1 MKKIIFML
9 LVFLVT
15 LSANENQ
22 ENKLQTAADD
32 NTMGLGL
39 LHLYNDT
46 IKAKFLFERSCESD
60 YMLGCQNLG
69 KLYVQIKEYD
79 NAKDVLTKTCEANL
93 TEGCY
98 ELGKLYL
105 GLLDEFKPLKSLSL
119 FKKACSDDYRDACF
133 AIGAMYYEGVDK
145 TIKKD
150 YKKARKFFKKS
161 CELNNEMGCEY
172 MKKCD

>member
-15 LSANENQ
+15 LSGNENQ
-22 ENKLQTAADD
+22 ENKLQTASDD

-39 LHLYNDT
+39 LYLYNDT
-46 IKAKFLFERSCESD
+46 VKAKFLFERSCESE

-69 KLYVQIKEYD
+69 KLYVQIKRYNE
-79 NAKDVLTKTCEANL
+79 AKDILTKTCQVNL
-93 TEGCY
+93 SESCY

-105 GLLDEFKPLKSLSL
+105 GLLNEYNPIKSLSL
-119 FKKACSDDYRDACF
+119 FKKSCSYNYKDACF
-133 AIGAMYYEGVDK
+133 AIGAIYYQGVDK
-145 TIKKD
+145 KIKKD
-150 YKKARKFFKKS
+150 YKEAKKFFKKS